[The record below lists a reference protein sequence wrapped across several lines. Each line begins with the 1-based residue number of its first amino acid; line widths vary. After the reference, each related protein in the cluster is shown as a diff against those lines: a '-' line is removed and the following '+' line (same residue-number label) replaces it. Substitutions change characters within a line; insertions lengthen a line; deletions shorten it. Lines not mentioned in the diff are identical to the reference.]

1 MNKSLKKTRGKK
13 KKNKIKQ
20 KGNGGCQSMLISS
33 GSTSSSSS
41 SSNSIPISDR
51 LRTAISNIAPPI
63 VDAREIIEISP
74 DNVSINHTSI
84 PTATV
89 VSCNNYTRK
98 SRLNKKHRKLPNK
111 RKRTKRRI
119 KTNTKK

>member
-1 MNKSLKKTRGKK
+1 MNKSLKKIRGKK
-13 KKNKIKQ
+13 KKTKTQ

-41 SSNSIPISDR
+41 NSITISDR
-51 LRTAISNIAPPI
+51 LRAAISNIAPPI

-74 DNVSINHTSI
+74 DNISINHTSI
-84 PTATV
+84 PTASA
-89 VSCNNYTRK
+89 VSCNNYKRK
-98 SRLNKKHRKLPNK
+98 SRLNKKHRNLPNK

-119 KTNTKK
+119 RTNTKK